1 MRYVYNS
8 SKSRCGFT
16 PAMKEFTEKTFKSLE
31 KNLKQDETIKLSME
45 IAKNGALLLKCR
57 MVTDDN
63 KHILAEVAT
72 NDDYYTAIHEMKN
85 KLLRLIRKNKKEKA
99 WIFRPTVNSKEKTWV
114 FRPTV
119 EVEHAEPV
127 ENIGK
132 QKMIVMESI
141 TPEQAVKELDALG
154 HEWYVFKNR
163 DENDVVC
170 VVYKR
175 FEGDYGLITC
185 K

>member
-1 MRYVYNS
+1 MEYVYNS
-8 SKSRCGFT
+8 SKSRCGFSQS
-16 PAMKEFTEKTFKSLE
+16 MKFFTENAFKSLE
-31 KNLKQDETIKLSME
+31 KYLKQDESIKISME

-57 MVTDDN
+57 MVTEDN

-72 NDDYYTAIHEMKN
+72 SDDYYAAIYEMK
-85 KLLRLIRKNKKEKA
+85 KKITRLINKNKKKKS
-99 WIFRPTVNSKEKTWV
+99 WVNEMVASDKSTEA
-114 FRPTV
+114 V
-119 EVEHAEPV
+119 ESF
-127 ENIGK
+127 GK

-163 DENDVVC
+163 DENDTVC

-175 FEGDYGLITC
+175 FEGDYGLMVC